1 MGKSLFEEIGLDKV
15 AEIMA
20 KATAES
26 AKRTD
31 ELGLPHAIEVDGGWM
46 WQYPDGRLVPFDIE
60 HEAHGED
67 PATPSKCTKS

>member
-20 KATAES
+20 KATAVA

-46 WQYPDGRLVPFDIE
+46 WQYPDGRLVPFDSE
-60 HEAHGED
+60 HEAHGEV
-67 PATPSKCTKS
+67 PVTPPQCTKS